1 MSTQEHY
8 YKANAHDLRF
18 WSRVQDE
25 LIQFCHEVD
34 VYINRLRRKIDDFHE
49 VKLLQTVRGVGYILK
64 GPGSEKCELYDIAID
79 LDRIVEMAP
88 ADSRLM
94 SPHQV
99 ASQLVYR
106 LFI

>member
-25 LIQFCHEVD
+25 LIQFCHD
-34 VYINRLRRKIDDFHE
+34 WC
-49 VKLLQTVRGVGYILK
+49 T
-64 GPGSEKCELYDIAID
+64 GSEKCELYDIAID

-88 ADSRLM
+88 KDSRLR

-99 ASQLVYR
+99 ASQLVYQ

>member
-18 WSRVQDE
+18 WSLVQNE
-25 LIQFCHEVD
+25 LIKFCPD
-34 VYINRLRRKIDDFHE
+34 RC
-49 VKLLQTVRGVGYILK
+49 T
-64 GPGSEKCELYDIAID
+64 GSEKSELRDLAID

-88 ADSRLM
+88 EDSHLM

-99 ASQLVYR
+99 ASQIVYH
-106 LFI
+106 LFK